1 MKINLPD
8 FEKSD
13 KSLIFV
19 LCIYSQMSE
28 MISEQL
34 NADVTDNFRNRLF
47 ANGKSRN
54 TVKMYGYIVDQ
65 YLDFVK
71 FQREAITAENIE
83 AFKEFLSIEKGYSKS
98 TIYLYIRALQ
108 SFLSYIGMENLGH
121 LKAPKRP
128 QKVPNYL
135 MNEEVS
141 TIIASCRNLKERLII
156 KLLVYTGIRVSEL
169 CSIRIQDIDVN
180 SKTLKIRNGKGDKDR
195 LVVFSDKVVPDLKLY
210 LMEMKDGKARGD
222 FLFPTSRSKRV
233 SPVTVERVVRN
244 IVKRSG
250 LQKKVTPHTFRHTF
264 ATSLLRNGADL
275 RIIQL
280 LLGHSSISTTQIYTH
295 MDDRALKMGYE
306 KFIPSY

>member
-1 MKINLPD
+1 
-8 FEKSD
+8 
-13 KSLIFV
+13 
-19 LCIYSQMSE
+19 MSE
-28 MISEQL
+28 IISEQL
-34 NADVTDNFRNRLF
+34 ENNVTDNFRNRLY

-65 YLDFVK
+65 FLDFIK
-71 FQREAITAENIE
+71 FNKDAITAENIE
-83 AFKEFLSIEKGYSKS
+83 AFKEHLSIEKGYSKS

-108 SFLSYIGMENLGH
+108 SFLSYIGLENLGH

-135 MNEEVS
+135 MNDEVS
-141 TIIASCRNLKERLII
+141 MIIANCRNLKERLIV

-169 CSIRIQDIDVN
+169 CSIRIQDIDIN
-180 SKTLKIRNGKGDKDR
+180 NKTLKIRNGKGDKDR
-195 LVVFSDKVVPDLKLY
+195 LVVFSEKVVSDLRLY
-210 LMEMKDGKARGD
+210 FMEMREGKGKGD
-222 FLFPTSRSKRV
+222 FLFPTSKSKRI
-233 SPVTVERVVRN
+233 SPVTIERVIRT

-250 LQKKVTPHTFRHTF
+250 IPKKVTPHTFRHTF

-306 KFIPSY
+306 KFIPNY

>member
-1 MKINLPD
+1 
-8 FEKSD
+8 
-13 KSLIFV
+13 
-19 LCIYSQMSE
+19 MSE

-34 NADVTDNFRNRLF
+34 DNGVTDNFRNRLY

-65 YLDFVK
+65 FLEFVK
-71 FQREAITAENIE
+71 FDKSSITADNIE
-83 AFKEFLSIEKGYSKS
+83 AFKEYLSIEKGYSKS

-108 SFLSYIGMENLGH
+108 SFLLYLGLENLGH

-135 MNEEVS
+135 MNDEV
-141 TIIASCRNLKERLII
+141 TAIITNCRNLKERLVV

-169 CSIRIQDIDVN
+169 CSIRVQDIDIN

-195 LVVFSDKVVPDLKLY
+195 LVVFSDKVVSDLRLY
-210 LMEMKDGKARGD
+210 IMEMKDSKGRTD
-222 FLFPTSRSKRV
+222 FLFPTSKSKRV
-233 SPVTVERVVRN
+233 SPVTIERVVRN

-250 LQKKVTPHTFRHTF
+250 IPKKVTPHTFRHTF

>member
-1 MKINLPD
+1 MKIK
-8 FEKSD
+8 FHYCVISD

-19 LCIYSQMSE
+19 LCIYSKMSE
-28 MISEQL
+28 MMSEQL
-34 NADVTDNFRNRLF
+34 DSGVTDNFRNRLL

-65 YLDFVK
+65 FLEFVEFNK
-71 FQREAITAENIE
+71 NAITADKIE
-83 AFKEFLSIEKGYSKS
+83 AFKEYLSIEKGYSKS

-108 SFLSYIGMENLGH
+108 SFLLYLGLENLGH

-135 MNEEVS
+135 MNDEV
-141 TIIASCRNLKERLII
+141 TAIITNCRSLKERLII

-169 CSIRIQDIDVN
+169 CSIRVQDIDIN
-180 SKTLKIRNGKGDKDR
+180 NKTLKIRNGKGDKDR
-195 LVVFSDKVVPDLKLY
+195 LVVFSDKVVSDLRLY
-210 LMEMKDGKARGD
+210 LMEIKDNKGRTD
-222 FLFPTSRSKRV
+222 FLFPTSKSKRV
-233 SPVTVERVVRN
+233 SPVTIERVVRN

-250 LQKKVTPHTFRHTF
+250 IPKKVTPHTFRHTF

-295 MDDRALKMGYE
+295 VDDRALKMGYE

>member
-1 MKINLPD
+1 
-8 FEKSD
+8 
-13 KSLIFV
+13 
-19 LCIYSQMSE
+19 MSE
-28 MISEQL
+28 MMSEQL
-34 NADVTDNFRNRLF
+34 DSGVTDNFRNRLL

-65 YLDFVK
+65 FLEFVEFNK
-71 FQREAITAENIE
+71 NAITADKIE
-83 AFKEFLSIEKGYSKS
+83 AFKEYLSIEKGYSKS

-108 SFLSYIGMENLGH
+108 SFLLYLGLENLGH

-135 MNEEVS
+135 MNDEV
-141 TIIASCRNLKERLII
+141 TAIITNCRSLKERLII

-169 CSIRIQDIDVN
+169 CSIRVQDIDIN
-180 SKTLKIRNGKGDKDR
+180 NKTLKIRNGKGDKDR
-195 LVVFSDKVVPDLKLY
+195 LVVFSDKVVSDLRLY
-210 LMEMKDGKARGD
+210 LMEIKDNKGRTD
-222 FLFPTSRSKRV
+222 FLFPTSKSKRV
-233 SPVTVERVVRN
+233 SPVTIERVVRN

-250 LQKKVTPHTFRHTF
+250 IPKKVTPHTFRHTF

-295 MDDRALKMGYE
+295 VDDRALKMGYE